1 MSASNFHKEFASA
14 YYVVD
19 GRRYL
24 NSEGEELEQWEE
36 ECEVVDDTEYELE
49 SILEYAKS
57 EGWTESDRS
66 VGRDGDYGL
75 CEKWEDEDLILG
87 TTVFEIK
94 TEIIV
99 RLGYY
104 EACNLDW
111 DIRVRVP
118 GSGYDVRLSDFC
130 NAEDIGDDIFDAFV
144 WYEDVWN
151 EGLKKMQKKNI
162 IKKAL
167 DRIREVGLKADE
179 FCRSNCTG
187 VYAVSARFSNGET
200 WYTKIA

>member
-1 MSASNFHKEFASA
+1 MSTSNFFKRHASA
-14 YYVVD
+14 YFVVD
-19 GRRYL
+19 GKRYF
-24 NSEGEELEQWEE
+24 NSDWEELEQWEE
-36 ECEVVDDTEYELE
+36 GCRVVDDTEYELE

-57 EGWTESDRS
+57 EGWEKSEGWH
-66 VGRDGDYGL
+66 GRDSYGL

-87 TTVFEIK
+87 TTTVEIK
-94 TEIIV
+94 IEIDV
-99 RLGYY
+99 NPGYY

-111 DIRVRVP
+111 DIRLRVP
-118 GSGYDVRLSDFC
+118 GSGYDCHLSDFSSLDDLGG
-130 NAEDIGDDIFDAFV
+130 DIYDAFM

-151 EGLKKMQKKNI
+151 DGLKKMQKKNI

-179 FCRSNCTG
+179 FCRKNCTG
-187 VYAVSARFSNGET
+187 VYGISARFSNGET